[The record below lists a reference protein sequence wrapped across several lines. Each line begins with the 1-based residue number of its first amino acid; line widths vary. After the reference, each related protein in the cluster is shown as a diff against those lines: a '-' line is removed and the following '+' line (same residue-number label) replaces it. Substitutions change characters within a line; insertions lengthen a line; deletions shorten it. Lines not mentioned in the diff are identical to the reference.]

1 MSQPTPDERAAD
13 WLIRR
18 DRGLTPGEQDDYLQ
32 WLAAD
37 PRHGDAFARQH
48 REQCGGLAGDQAVDE
63 ELRLVGGQ
71 AEVLGPGFAR
81 PQRYE
86 CQYDPIPFQSRNH
99 RLDDFLRPLVPFDY
113 GSLGVQ
119 RSLKG

>member
-37 PRHGDAFARQH
+37 PRHASR
-48 REQCGGLAGDQAVDE
+48 LAGLRADLDAWRKQQGDTQTVFGRP
-63 ELRLVGGQ
+63 LRLGEPVTMI
-71 AEVLGPGFAR
+71 ASPGA
-81 PQRYE
+81 
-86 CQYDPIPFQSRNH
+86 
-99 RLDDFLRPLVPFDY
+99 
-113 GSLGVQ
+113 
-119 RSLKG
+119 KKK